1 MSVVKAPGNQAGFT
15 LLELLISLTLLAVMT
30 GILTGGF
37 HLSIRAWEAGEE
49 RLDGRHEVAE
59 SVNLI
64 KRQIKMARNVT
75 YMPIEGA
82 TSPRTAFIGDSHAV
96 TFVTASPRFVARAGA
111 AGLYMQKIEF
121 DPQSSR
127 LLFME
132 AVFEPSAGID
142 DYEWIRMPMAES
154 RIESLRFEYL
164 LKNLPE
170 AVENGEEEFIW
181 VDTLNPTGDETESG
195 NRGLFPVAVRFNLEL
210 KANPDQF
217 VWPPQIVP
225 VYQGLVVEQS
235 DR

>member
-1 MSVVKAPGNQAGFT
+1 M
-15 LLELLISLTLLAVMT
+15 LELLISLTLLAVMT

-37 HLSIRAWEAGEE
+37 HLSIRAWEAGKE
-49 RLDGRHEVAE
+49 RLDGRHDVAE

-75 YMPIEGA
+75 YTPIKG
-82 TSPRTAFIGDSHAV
+82 SSQRTAFIGDSHAV
-96 TFVTASPRFVARAGA
+96 TFVTASPRFIARAGA

-132 AVFEPSAGID
+132 AAFEPGADID
-142 DYEWIRMPMAES
+142 DYEWTRMPMAQK
-154 RIESLRFEYL
+154 RIRSLRFEYL
-164 LKNLPE
+164 LKNRPE
-170 AVENGEEEFIW
+170 AVENGEEEFTW

-195 NRGLFPVAVRFNLEL
+195 KQSLFPVAVRFNLEL
-210 KANPDQF
+210 MADPDGF

-225 VYQGLVVEQS
+225 VYQGLVVEWGGE
-235 DR
+235 